1 MKTNQPI
8 GDTTAIQRE
17 FTFLQS
23 ILDQLP
29 AVVYINELQKP
40 GDPLSCRNVWTNK
53 TGLDLV
59 GYTQEEVTQMGYRYF
74 QQVLHPD
81 DLELLSIPNEKQ
93 YAFSCLPV
101 SIGLQRIKYKD
112 QSEYHW
118 SYSHGVVISTFDD
131 GSPREL
137 LVVAMDIT
145 DTMHSENQLVAAL
158 KEIKQLKSCL
168 KLTTFTNREK
178 EILALIVKGKTDK
191 FISEK
196 LFISIK
202 TAKKHRTNIIHKA
215 DVKNTAELVALVTEC
230 GLN

>member
-1 MKTNQPI
+1 MDTNMPVNKTVDKSEELAFFQNI
-8 GDTTAIQRE
+8 FD
-17 FTFLQS
+17 L
-23 ILDQLP
+23 LP

-40 GDPLSCRNVWTNK
+40 GDPLSCRNIWTNK
-53 TGLDLV
+53 TGLDAV
-59 GYTQEEVTQMGYRYF
+59 GYSQEDITQMGHRYF
-74 QQVLHPD
+74 QEIIHPD
-81 DLELLSIPNEKQ
+81 DLEILSIPNERQ
-93 YAFSCLPV
+93 SGDT
-101 SIGLQRIKYKD
+101 SISVTTCLQRVRYKD

-118 SYSHGVVISTFDD
+118 SYGHGVTISTFDD
-131 GSPREL
+131 GSSRQL

-145 DTMHSENQLVAAL
+145 ETMHTDNQLVAAL

-168 KLTTFTNREK
+168 RLITFTKREK
-178 EILALIVKGKTDK
+178 EILTLIVKGKTDK

-215 DVKNTAELVALVTEC
+215 GVKNTAELVALLTEC